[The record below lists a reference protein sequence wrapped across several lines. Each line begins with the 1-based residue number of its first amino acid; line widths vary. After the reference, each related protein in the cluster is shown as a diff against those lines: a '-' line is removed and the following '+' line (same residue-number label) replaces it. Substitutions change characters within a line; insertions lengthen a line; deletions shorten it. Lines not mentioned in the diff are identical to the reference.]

1 MKIRLGYV
9 SISNA
14 LQLTT
19 SSTITYSNYLKIY
32 DKEEKIDKIIK
43 LNLYA
48 LNEII
53 KYNIKNNI
61 HFYRLTSK
69 LIPLAT
75 HENVNFDYIKKYKNE
90 FNKIGKKI
98 KESNMRVD
106 VHPDQFCV
114 INSTKKDVVD
124 RSFKILEYHYNIL
137 QLLGIK
143 NKVIILHMGSNE
155 FGKNNSIKRFINN
168 FNKLPEEIKNCIA
181 LENDDKVFNID
192 DVLYVCEILNIKPIF
207 DVHHHNCNK
216 GKYDIKIYLD
226 KICKLW
232 KGDIPKMHFS
242 SPKNNTKKEF
252 RSHNDY
258 INSNDF
264 INFTESLK
272 YYNKDVDIMIEAKKK
287 DDSLF
292 RLIRELKYKT
302 NYNFIDET
310 TFHI

>member
-19 SSTITYSNYLKIY
+19 SSTITYSNYLKID